1 MILVVVGKGVQ
12 FDPLISG
19 VSLWFEVFNCNL
31 YTELVFGTGLSA
43 DGDDLFAVIRARQS
57 SREQG
62 MGSFFDNLEK
72 KYSSASGHSKN
83 TSDTTSSSTAANS
96 SSTGGTG
103 NTTRKGKSRRKK

>member
-1 MILVVVGKGVQ
+1 MVGKGVQ

-19 VSLWFEVFNCNL
+19 VSLWFEVFNSNL
-31 YTELVFGTGLSA
+31 YTESVFGTGLSA

-72 KYSSASGHSKN
+72 KYGSASGPSKN
-83 TSDTTSSSTAANS
+83 TSTTTSSSTAANS
-96 SSTGGTG
+96 SSTGGTS
-103 NTTRKGKSRRKK
+103 NTTTRKGKSRRKK